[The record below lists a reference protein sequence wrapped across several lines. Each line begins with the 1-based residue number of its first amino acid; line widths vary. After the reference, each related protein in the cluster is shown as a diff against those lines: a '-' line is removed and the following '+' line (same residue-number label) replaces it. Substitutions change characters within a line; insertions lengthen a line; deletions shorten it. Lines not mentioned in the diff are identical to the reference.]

1 MVLHEYVFSLCIF
14 LKGLIRQGTGCS
26 KDVRSSKHCGQ
37 KDFRRASNCARHSWS
52 VGRRNS
58 LRQLRAT
65 CVSRDAALRA
75 ISQPELPAC
84 FLPWMAGPCT
94 LPWSSMVAV
103 PSWQCCEPCLPVF
116 PNLQV
121 SSASN
126 AKVTEFPKS
135 LRIRQELNKGGITKQ
150 AYNQYH
156 LP

>member
-1 MVLHEYVFSLCIF
+1 MFLLQALKAVCMLKQTYYAQHIPFKIF
-14 LKGLIRQGTGCS
+14 RT
-26 KDVRSSKHCGQ
+26 RRQ
-37 KDFRRASNCARHSWS
+37 KDFRRASNCARQTWS

-58 LRQLRAT
+58 LRQLRAA

-103 PSWQCCEPCLPVF
+103 PSWQCCAPCLPVF

-135 LRIRQELNKGGITKQ
+135 LRIRQELKIREGLQNK
-150 AYNQYH
+150 
-156 LP
+156 